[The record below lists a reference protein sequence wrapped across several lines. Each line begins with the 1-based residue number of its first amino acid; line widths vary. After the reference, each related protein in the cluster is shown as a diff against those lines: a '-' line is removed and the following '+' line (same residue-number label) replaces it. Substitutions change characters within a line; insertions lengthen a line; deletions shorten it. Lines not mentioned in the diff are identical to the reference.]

1 MAARH
6 PLARGRLT
14 LSRFC
19 SARHALVAAEGTGH
33 ERIAR
38 LMRQQGVKRVAW
50 LQLPHFVS
58 VPWILRDT
66 DLLVTVP
73 QRLAEQVAQPLGL
86 VVRELPLVLPAFEV
100 NLFWHQRVHADPGH
114 RWLRELWAGLFG
126 EARAR

>member
-1 MAARH
+1 M
-6 PLARGRLT
+6 
-14 LSRFC
+14 
-19 SARHALVAAEGTGH
+19 
-33 ERIAR
+33 
-38 LMRQQGVKRVAW
+38 AW

-86 VVRELPLVLPAFEV
+86 VMRELPLVLPAFEV
-100 NLFWHQRVHADPGH
+100 NLFWHQRVQADPRH

-126 EARAR
+126 GARAR